1 MEKRK
6 KLMAIIN
13 PFSGNSKKEHVPQ
26 LIEEVIDHTKFDVE
40 IAFVSREQR
49 VSDLAAQAVKK
60 GYYGV
65 IAVGGDGTVNGAA
78 TAVKDSDVA
87 LAIVP
92 CGSGNGLAR
101 HLEIPMNMRKA
112 IEAINRDHVE
122 VCDYCTVGNE
132 TFVCTCGMGFDAEI
146 ADRYPQG
153 NKRGPINYVKTAFEV
168 YAHYKPIH
176 CTIEIGD
183 QKIDEDVFV
192 ITCANASQYGN
203 NAFIAP
209 HASLQDGLLDIT
221 VIRPFSPLE
230 SPIVGGSLFTKT
242 VDKNR
247 HVDIYRAKQVKMHSS
262 EPNVFHIDGEPMDVI
277 TDMIVTCHP
286 GGIKFFVGGE

>member
-1 MEKRK
+1 MENRK

-13 PFSGNSKKEHVPQ
+13 PFSGNSKKDKVPQ
-26 LIEEVIDHTKFDVE
+26 LIQETLDHSKFDVE
-40 IAFVSREQR
+40 IAMVSRDMR
-49 VSDLAAQAVKK
+49 VSDLAAQAVRDNF
-60 GYYGV
+60 YGV

-78 TAVKDSDVA
+78 TALKDTNVA
-87 LAIVP
+87 LAIIP

-112 IEAINRDHVE
+112 FEEINRDHVE
-122 VCDYCTVGNE
+122 VCDYCTLNDD
-132 TFVCTCGMGFDAEI
+132 TFVCTAGMGFDAEI
-146 ADRYPQG
+146 ADRYAQRT
-153 NKRGPINYVKTAFEV
+153 KRGALNYVKTAFQV
-168 YAHYKPIH
+168 YASYKSIR
-176 CTIEIGD
+176 CTIEIDGM
-183 QKIDEDVFV
+183 IIEEDVFV

-221 VIRPFSPLE
+221 VIKPFSPLE

-247 HVDIYRAKQVKMHSS
+247 HVDTYRARQVKIHSS
-262 EPNVFHIDGEPMDVI
+262 LPRVYHIDGEPMSMI
-277 TDMIVTCHP
+277 SDMTVTCHP
-286 GGIKFFVGGE
+286 GGIKFFV

>member
-1 MEKRK
+1 MENRK

-13 PFSGNSKKEHVPQ
+13 PFSGNSKKDKVPQ
-26 LIEEVIDHTKFDVE
+26 LIQETLDHSKFDVE
-40 IAFVSREQR
+40 IAMVSRDMR
-49 VSDLAAQAVKK
+49 VSDLAAQAVRDNF
-60 GYYGV
+60 YGV

-78 TAVKDSDVA
+78 TALKDTNVA
-87 LAIVP
+87 LAVIP

-112 IEAINRDHVE
+112 FEVINRDHVE
-122 VCDYCTVGNE
+122 VCDYCTLNDD
-132 TFVCTCGMGFDAEI
+132 TFVCTAGMGFDAEI
-146 ADRYPQG
+146 ADRYAQRT
-153 NKRGPINYVKTAFEV
+153 KRGALNYVKTAFQV
-168 YAHYKPIH
+168 YASYKSIR
-176 CTIEIGD
+176 CTIEIDGM
-183 QKIDEDVFV
+183 IIEEDVFV

-221 VIRPFSPLE
+221 VIKPFSPLE

-247 HVDIYRAKQVKMHSS
+247 HVDTYRARQVKIHSS
-262 EPNVFHIDGEPMDVI
+262 LPRVYHIDGEPMSMI
-277 TDMIVTCHP
+277 SDMTVTCHP
-286 GGIKFFVGGE
+286 GGIKFFV

>member
-1 MEKRK
+1 MEHRK

-13 PFSGNSKKEHVPQ
+13 PFSGNQGKDMVPK
-26 LIEEVIDHTKFDVE
+26 LIEEVIDHSRFDVE
-40 IAFVSREQR
+40 IALVTREQR
-49 VSDLAAQAVKK
+49 VSDLAAMAVEKNF
-60 GYYGV
+60 YGV

-78 TAVKDSDVA
+78 SAVKDSDTA
-87 LAIVP
+87 LAIIP

-112 IEAINRDHVE
+112 LEVINRDHVE
-122 VCDYCTVGNE
+122 VCDYCMVNDE

-146 ADRYPQG
+146 AERYAQR

-176 CTIEIGD
+176 CTIEIDD
-183 QKIDEDVFV
+183 QVIEEDVFV
-192 ITCANASQYGN
+192 VTCANAAQYGN

-209 HASLQDGLLDIT
+209 HASLQDGLIDIT
-221 VIRPFSPLE
+221 IIKPFSPLE

-247 HVDIYRAKQVKMHSS
+247 HVDIYRARQVKIHSS
-262 EPNVFHIDGEPMDVI
+262 QPNVFHIDGEPMSML
-277 TDMIVTCHP
+277 TDMTVTCHP
-286 GGIKFFVGGE
+286 AGIKFFV

>member
-1 MEKRK
+1 MENRK

-13 PFSGNSKKEHVPQ
+13 PFSGNSKKDKVPQ
-26 LIEEVIDHTKFDVE
+26 LIQETLDHSKFDVE
-40 IAFVSREQR
+40 IAMVSRDMR
-49 VSDLAAQAVKK
+49 VSDLAAQAVRDNF
-60 GYYGV
+60 YGV

-78 TAVKDSDVA
+78 TALKDTNVA
-87 LAIVP
+87 LAIIP

-112 IEAINRDHVE
+112 FEVINRDHVE
-122 VCDYCTVGNE
+122 VCDYCTLNDD
-132 TFVCTCGMGFDAEI
+132 TFVCTAGMGFDAEI
-146 ADRYPQG
+146 ADRYAQRT
-153 NKRGPINYVKTAFEV
+153 KRGALNYVKTAFQV
-168 YAHYKPIH
+168 YASYKSIR
-176 CTIEIGD
+176 CTIEIDGM
-183 QKIDEDVFV
+183 IIEEDVFV

-221 VIRPFSPLE
+221 VIKPFSPLE

-247 HVDIYRAKQVKMHSS
+247 HVDTYRARQVKIHSS
-262 EPNVFHIDGEPMDVI
+262 LPRVYHIDGEPMSMI
-277 TDMIVTCHP
+277 SDMTVTCHP
-286 GGIKFFVGGE
+286 GGIKFFV

>member
-1 MEKRK
+1 MERRK

-13 PFSGNSKKEHVPQ
+13 PFSGNTRKDMVPQ
-26 LIEEVIDHTKFDVE
+26 LIEEVVDHDKFDVE
-40 IAFVSREQR
+40 IAFLTGEQR
-49 VSDLAAQAVKK
+49 VSDLAAKAVER
-60 GYYGV
+60 GVYGV
-65 IAVGGDGTVNGAA
+65 IAIGGDGTVNGAA
-78 TAVKDSDVA
+78 TALKDSDVA

-101 HLEIPMNMRKA
+101 HLEIPMNMKKA
-112 IEAINRDHVE
+112 LEVINRDHVE
-122 VCDYCTVGNE
+122 LCDYCTANDE

-146 ADRYPQG
+146 ADRYARRD
-153 NKRGPINYVKTAFEV
+153 KRGPINYVKTAFQV

-176 CTIEIGD
+176 CTIEIDG
-183 QKIDEDVFV
+183 QVIEENVFV
-192 ITCANASQYGN
+192 VTCANAAQYGN

-221 VIRPFSPLE
+221 IIRPFSPLE

-247 HVDIYRAKQVKMHSS
+247 HVDIYRARQVKIHSS

-277 TDMIVTCHP
+277 TDMTVTCHP
-286 GGIKFFVGGE
+286 AGIKFFV

>member
-1 MEKRK
+1 MKQRK

-13 PFSGNSKKEHVPQ
+13 PFSGNNRKDTLPQ
-26 LIEEVIDHTKFDVE
+26 LIEEVIDNSRFDVE
-40 IAFVSREQR
+40 IALVTREQR
-49 VSDLAAQAVKK
+49 VSHLAARAVEQ

-78 TAVKDSDVA
+78 AALKDSDVA

-101 HLEIPMNMRKA
+101 HLEIPMNIRKA
-112 IEAINRDHVE
+112 LEVINRDHVE
-122 VCDYCTVGNE
+122 VCDYCTVNDE

-146 ADRYPQG
+146 ADRYAQR

-168 YAHYKPIH
+168 YAHYRPIH
-176 CTIEIGD
+176 CVIEIDG
-183 QKIDEDVFV
+183 QVIEEDVFV
-192 ITCANASQYGN
+192 VTCANAAQYGN

-209 HASLQDGLLDIT
+209 HASIQDGLLDIT
-221 VIRPFSPLE
+221 VIKPFSPLE

-247 HVDIYRAKQVKMHSS
+247 HVDIYRARQVKIHSS

-277 TDMIVTCHP
+277 TDMTVTCHP
-286 GGIKFFVGGE
+286 AGIKFFV

>member
-1 MEKRK
+1 MGKRK

-13 PFSGNSKKEHVPQ
+13 PFSGSSKKDKVPQ
-26 LIEEVIDHTKFDVE
+26 LIEDVIDSTKFDVE
-40 IAFVSREQR
+40 IALVTRKLR
-49 VSDLAAQAVKK
+49 VRDLALQAVQQ

-78 TAVKDSDVA
+78 DAVKNSDVA

-101 HLEIPMNMRKA
+101 HLEIPMNVRKA
-112 IEAINRDHVE
+112 LEVINSDHVE
-122 VCDYCTVGNE
+122 VCDYCTLNDE

-146 ADRYPQG
+146 ADRYAHRT
-153 NKRGPINYVKTAFEV
+153 KRGPLNYVKTAFQV
-168 YAHYKPIH
+168 YAHYKPIK
-176 CTIEIGD
+176 CTIEIDGNV
-183 QKIDEDVFV
+183 IEEDAFV

-209 HASLQDGLLDIT
+209 HASLQDGLLDVTI
-221 VIRPFSPLE
+221 IKPFSKLE

-247 HVDIYRAKQVKMHSS
+247 HVDTYRARQVKIHSS
-262 EPNVFHIDGEPMDVI
+262 EPNVYHIDGEPMDVI
-277 TDMIVTCHP
+277 TDMTVTCHP
-286 GGIKFFVGGE
+286 EGIKFFVK

>member
-1 MEKRK
+1 MENRK

-13 PFSGNSKKEHVPQ
+13 PFSGNSNKDKVPQ
-26 LIEEVIDHTKFDVE
+26 LIQETLDHSKFDVE
-40 IAFVSREQR
+40 IAMVSRDMR
-49 VSDLAAQAVKK
+49 VSDLAAQAVRDNF
-60 GYYGV
+60 YGV

-78 TAVKDSDVA
+78 TALKDTNVA
-87 LAIVP
+87 LAIIP

-112 IEAINRDHVE
+112 FEVINRDHVE
-122 VCDYCTVGNE
+122 VCDYCTLNDD
-132 TFVCTCGMGFDAEI
+132 TFVCTAGMGFDAEI
-146 ADRYPQG
+146 ADRYAQRT
-153 NKRGPINYVKTAFEV
+153 KRGALNYVKTAFQV
-168 YAHYKPIH
+168 YASYKSIR
-176 CTIEIGD
+176 CTIEIDGM
-183 QKIDEDVFV
+183 IIEEDVFV

-221 VIRPFSPLE
+221 VIKPFSPLE

-247 HVDIYRAKQVKMHSS
+247 HVDTYRARQVKIHSS
-262 EPNVFHIDGEPMDVI
+262 LPRVYHIDGEPMSMI
-277 TDMIVTCHP
+277 SDMTVTCHP
-286 GGIKFFVGGE
+286 GGIKFFV

>member
-1 MEKRK
+1 MENRK

-13 PFSGNSKKEHVPQ
+13 PFSGNSKKDKVPQ
-26 LIEEVIDHTKFDVE
+26 LIQETLDHSKFEVE
-40 IAFVSREQR
+40 IAMVSRDMR
-49 VSDLAAQAVKK
+49 VSDLAAQAVRDNF
-60 GYYGV
+60 YGV

-78 TAVKDSDVA
+78 TALKNTNVA
-87 LAIVP
+87 LAIIP

-112 IEAINRDHVE
+112 FEVINRDHVE
-122 VCDYCTVGNE
+122 VCDYCTLNDD
-132 TFVCTCGMGFDAEI
+132 TFVCTAGMGFDAEI
-146 ADRYPQG
+146 ADRYAQRT
-153 NKRGPINYVKTAFEV
+153 KRGALNYVKTAFQV
-168 YAHYKPIH
+168 YASYKSIR
-176 CTIEIGD
+176 CTIEIDGRC
-183 QKIDEDVFV
+183 IEEDVFV

-221 VIRPFSPLE
+221 VIKPFSPLE

-247 HVDIYRAKQVKMHSS
+247 HVDTYRARQVKIHSS
-262 EPNVFHIDGEPMDVI
+262 LPRVYHIDGEPMSMI
-277 TDMIVTCHP
+277 SDMTVTCHP
-286 GGIKFFVGGE
+286 GGIKFFV

>member
-1 MEKRK
+1 MENRK

-13 PFSGNSKKEHVPQ
+13 PFSGSSKKDKVPQ
-26 LIEEVIDHTKFDVE
+26 LIQETLDYSKFDVHV
-40 IAFVSREQR
+40 AMVSRNMR
-49 VSDLAAQAVKK
+49 VSDLAAQAVLEN
-60 GYYGV
+60 YYGV

-78 TAVKDSDVA
+78 TALKDTNVA
-87 LAIVP
+87 LAIIP

-112 IEAINRDHVE
+112 LEVINRDHVE
-122 VCDYCTVGNE
+122 ACDYCTLNDD
-132 TFVCTCGMGFDAEI
+132 TFVCTAGMGFDAEI
-146 ADRYPQG
+146 ADRYAQRT
-153 NKRGPINYVKTAFEV
+153 KRGALNYVKTAFQV
-168 YAHYKPIH
+168 YAGYKPIR
-176 CTIEIGD
+176 CIIDIDGECIE
-183 QKIDEDVFV
+183 ENVFV

-221 VIRPFSPLE
+221 VIKPFSPLE

-247 HVDIYRAKQVKMHSS
+247 HVDTYRARQVKIHASMPS
-262 EPNVFHIDGEPMDVI
+262 VYHIDGEPMSMI
-277 TDMIVTCHP
+277 SDMTVTCHP
-286 GGIKFFVGGE
+286 GGIKFFV

>member
-1 MEKRK
+1 MENRK

-13 PFSGNSKKEHVPQ
+13 PFSGNSNKDKDKVPQ
-26 LIEEVIDHTKFDVE
+26 LIQETLDHSKFDVE
-40 IAFVSREQR
+40 IAMVSRDMR
-49 VSDLAAQAVKK
+49 VSDLAAQAVRDNF
-60 GYYGV
+60 YGV

-78 TAVKDSDVA
+78 TALKDTNVA
-87 LAIVP
+87 LAIIP

-112 IEAINRDHVE
+112 FEVINRDHVE
-122 VCDYCTVGNE
+122 VCDYCTLNDD
-132 TFVCTCGMGFDAEI
+132 TFVCTAGMGFDAEI
-146 ADRYPQG
+146 ADRYAQRT
-153 NKRGPINYVKTAFEV
+153 KRGALNYVKTAFQV
-168 YAHYKPIH
+168 YASYKSIR
-176 CTIEIGD
+176 CTIEIDGM
-183 QKIDEDVFV
+183 IIEEDVFV

-221 VIRPFSPLE
+221 VIKPFSPLE

-247 HVDIYRAKQVKMHSS
+247 HVDTYRARQVKIHSS
-262 EPNVFHIDGEPMDVI
+262 LPRVYHIDGEPMSMI
-277 TDMIVTCHP
+277 SDMTVTCHP
-286 GGIKFFVGGE
+286 GGIKFFV